1 MPRHPYPRALI
12 RCAALHLALTAAPAI
27 AQEPIEMSQSVI
39 ESQIKA
45 FLAGDIDTAYSFAA
59 PDIKAIYPTV
69 DQFGTMVRSGYG
81 PVYRPGNYAFGRSR
95 EISGGGVIQEVL
107 ISGPDGN
114 DYTAIYQMERQP
126 DGSMKIRAVSLIK
139 AAPPQT

>member
-1 MPRHPYPRALI
+1 MPRLPYPGAI
-12 RCAALHLALTAAPAI
+12 TRCAALFIALSIAPAL
-27 AQEPIEMSQSVI
+27 AQEPVAQSQTVI
-39 ESQIKA
+39 ENQIEA

-59 PDIKAIYPTV
+59 PDIKALYPTV
-69 DQFGTMVRSGYG
+69 DRFETMVRSGYG

-114 DYTAIYQMERQP
+114 DYTAIYMMERQP
-126 DGSMKIRAVSLIK
+126 DGTMKIRGVSLIK
-139 AAPPQT
+139 SAPPQT

>member
-12 RCAALHLALTAAPAI
+12 RCAALYLALTAAPAI

-69 DQFGTMVRSGYG
+69 DQFETMVRSGYG